1 VSNWRVY
8 QREWI
13 VSYTSDLTSEEG
25 QAEAM
30 GVYEERWAGR
40 IAPGDYR
47 FSMVGAGA
55 TQILL
60 FVPNLQGEFRTRA
73 DAEDLCPRDVTP
85 VIVPSG
91 SPEER
96 ALLDYG
102 KRMLP
107 REPAR

>member
-1 VSNWRVY
+1 MSNWRVY

-13 VSYTSDLTSEEG
+13 VSYTSDLPSKEG
-25 QAEAM
+25 QDEALR
-30 GVYEERWAGR
+30 VYEERWMGR
-40 IAPGDYR
+40 ITPGD
-47 FSMVGAGA
+47 SKMEVTGGH

-60 FVPNLQGEFRTRA
+60 FLPNLKGEFRELEDA
-73 DAEDLCPRDVTP
+73 DALGLSEA
-85 VIVPSG
+85 VIVESG

-96 ALLDYG
+96 VLLDYG